1 MTDDQKNQPTNDA
14 HPGDITRRDFAALLV
29 GTGLDVEIKTPDGT
43 CDGAFIR
50 PKTDSHPGVFATVQ
64 SAATVGLEVR
74 PKSWSVS
81 KRATLQHRS
90 ANDSQAFTA
99 STVPYRRRRA
109 LLARSKPPHCNSKL
123 RILREK
129 QTCLIFY
136 SPNSRFSFACGSC
149 RFRIGFHGNFNF
161 GTFLHAHFITIFIR
175 E

>member
-1 MTDDQKNQPTNDA
+1 M
-14 HPGDITRRDFAALLV
+14 
-29 GTGLDVEIKTPDGT
+29 
-43 CDGAFIR
+43 
-50 PKTDSHPGVFATVQ
+50 
-64 SAATVGLEVR
+64 TVGHQAPSVRRLLGDFCVPSVCAVPWEKTTRPPLPTSLRSPKDLNRGRPLNRR

-161 GTFLHAHFITIFIR
+161 GTFLQAHFITIFIR